1 MTYGS
6 LFTLSGYLANGYWIQ
21 TGFAPT
27 KWNLSPYGQ
36 DIKFGSLSYSLGAS
50 WFDSNGISEGRKE
63 LVHDAFKYLSNAT
76 GIEFTESSSFYNADI
91 AFGDKYA
98 GAYSGSVD
106 DNGNGFIDYA
116 YVNIANSWASGS
128 VKPNDYAF
136 QTILHEIGHAL
147 GLGHQSNYDGSAYFP
162 RDADFANDSWQNSI
176 MSYFS
181 QTENRNINA
190 DFAYL
195 QTYMA
200 ADLLALD
207 RMYGPQSFG
216 GPGGKTFGTSSAF
229 TDDTTY
235 GFNTTIAA
243 HVDPVLSRMW
253 QYSDT
258 NAYTIADGGGRDTL
272 DFSGW
277 SANQVIDLTISSAA
291 RGKPTLSD
299 IGGLKGNLALAVG
312 TVIENAVGG
321 FGNDKII
328 GNQAFN
334 RLRGGDGN
342 DLIYSKSG
350 SDLVYGED
358 GNDKLYAASGDDL
371 YDGGVGSDWI
381 MFTGVSRVY
390 VDLDHVGSQNTG
402 YGSDTLV
409 GIEHVY
415 GGQASDRIFGSSE
428 NNVILG
434 NNGHDLLSGDA
445 GKDQLFGGNHNDML
459 VGGDDNDRLFGQNH
473 HDKLFGG
480 AGGDNIQGGHGADIL
495 DGGEGRDYLYAGVDI
510 HKDVFVFRDINESA
524 VGAGRDRVF
533 QFDSGED
540 DFHFRQIDANT
551 NVDGNQNFSFS
562 LNGARAHSVW
572 VLDTGNVSYV
582 RADVD
587 GDAVAD
593 FDIEVAG
600 VDALHWYDFII

>member
-1 MTYGS
+1 MAYGS
-6 LFTLSGYLANGYWIQ
+6 LFTLSGYLANGYWIK
-21 TGFAPT
+21 TGYAPT

-36 DIKFGSLSYSLGAS
+36 DIKLGSLSYSLGAS
-50 WFDSNGISEGRKE
+50 WFDSNGISEGRKD
-63 LVHDAFKYLSNAT
+63 LVRDAFKYLSNAT

-106 DNGNGFIDYA
+106 DNGNGYIDYA

-207 RMYGPQSFG
+207 RMYGPQSYG

-235 GFNTTIAA
+235 GFNTTITA

-277 SANQVIDLTISSAA
+277 SADQLIDLTISTAA
-291 RGKPTLSD
+291 AGKPTLSN
-299 IGGLKGNLALAVG
+299 IGGSIGNLALAVG

-321 FGNDKII
+321 SGDDKII

-358 GNDKLYAASGDDL
+358 GNDKLYAASGDDF
-371 YDGGVGSDWI
+371 YDGGYGSDWVL
-381 MFTGVSRVY
+381 FTGASRVF
-390 VDLDHVGSQNTG
+390 VDLDNTGVQNTG
-402 YGSDTLV
+402 YGNDTIRDIENVLGGSKSDQIFGTDGNNVFRGNGGHDRLV
-409 GIEHVY
+409 GLGGTDKLY
-415 GGQASDRIFGSSE
+415 GGT
-428 NNVILG
+428 
-434 NNGHDLLSGDA
+434 
-445 GKDQLFGGNHNDML
+445 HNDAIF
-459 VGGDDNDRLFGQNH
+459 GGDDSDTIFGGNH
-473 HDKLFGG
+473 HDKLYGG
-480 AGGDNIQGGHGADIL
+480 SGGDVVKGEHGADII
-495 DGGEGRDYLYAGVDI
+495 DGGAGRDSLFAGVDI
-510 HKDVFVFRDINESA
+510 HRDIFIFRDIGESA
-524 VGAGRDRVF
+524 IGPNRDRVY

-540 DFHFRQIDANT
+540 DIHLRQIDANT
-551 NVDGNQNFSFS
+551 NIVGDQNFSFS
-562 LNGARAHSVW
+562 TNGPRANSVW
-572 VLDTGNVSYV
+572 VKDVGPNALIRG
-582 RADVD
+582 DVD
-587 GDAVAD
+587 GDSNYD
-593 FDIEVAG
+593 FEIATMG
-600 VDALHWYDFII
+600 VDSLYWYDFIL

>member
-1 MTYGS
+1 MAYGS
-6 LFTLSGYLANGYWIQ
+6 LFTLSGYLANGYWIK
-21 TGFAPT
+21 TGYAPT

-36 DIKFGSLSYSLGAS
+36 DIKLGSLSYYLGAS
-50 WFDSNGISEGRKE
+50 WFDSNGISEGRKD
-63 LVHDAFKYLSNAT
+63 LVRDAFKYLSNAT

-106 DNGNGFIDYA
+106 DNGNGYIDYA

-207 RMYGPQSFG
+207 RMYGPQSYG

-235 GFNTTIAA
+235 GFNTTITA

-277 SANQVIDLTISSAA
+277 SADQLIDLTISTAA
-291 RGKPTLSD
+291 AGKPTLSN
-299 IGGLKGNLALAVG
+299 IGGSIGNLALAVG

-321 FGNDKII
+321 SGDDKII

-358 GNDKLYAASGDDL
+358 GNDKLYAASGDDF
-371 YDGGVGSDWI
+371 YDGGYGSDWVL
-381 MFTGVSRVY
+381 FTGASRVF
-390 VDLDHVGSQNTG
+390 VDLDNTGVQNTG
-402 YGSDTLV
+402 YGNDTIRDIENVLGGSKSDQIFGTDGNNVFRGNGGHDRLV
-409 GIEHVY
+409 GLGGTDKLY
-415 GGQASDRIFGSSE
+415 GGT
-428 NNVILG
+428 
-434 NNGHDLLSGDA
+434 
-445 GKDQLFGGNHNDML
+445 HNDAIF
-459 VGGDDNDRLFGQNH
+459 GGDDSDTIFGGNH
-473 HDKLFGG
+473 HDKLYGG
-480 AGGDNIQGGHGADIL
+480 SGGDVVKGEHGADII
-495 DGGEGRDYLYAGVDI
+495 DGGAGRDSLFAGVDI
-510 HKDVFVFRDINESA
+510 HRDIFIFRDIGESA
-524 VGAGRDRVF
+524 IGPNRDRVY

-540 DFHFRQIDANT
+540 DIHLRQIDANT
-551 NVDGNQNFSFS
+551 NIVGDQNFSFS
-562 LNGARAHSVW
+562 TNGPRANSVW
-572 VLDTGNVSYV
+572 VKDVGPNALIRG
-582 RADVD
+582 DVD
-587 GDAVAD
+587 GDSNYD
-593 FDIEVAG
+593 FEIATMG
-600 VDALHWYDFII
+600 VDSLYWYDFIL

>member
-1 MTYGS
+1 MAYGS
-6 LFTLSGYLANGYWIQ
+6 LFTLSGYLANGYWIK
-21 TGFAPT
+21 TGYAPT

-36 DIKFGSLSYSLGAS
+36 DIKLGSLSYSLGAS
-50 WFDSNGISEGRKE
+50 WFDSNGISEGRKD
-63 LVHDAFKYLSNAT
+63 LVRDAFKYLSNAT

-106 DNGNGFIDYA
+106 DNGNGYIDYA

-207 RMYGPQSFG
+207 RMYGPQSYG

-235 GFNTTIAA
+235 GFNTTITA

-277 SANQVIDLTISSAA
+277 SADQLIDLTISTAA
-291 RGKPTLSD
+291 AGKPTLSN
-299 IGGLKGNLALAVG
+299 IGGSIGNLALAVG

-321 FGNDKII
+321 SGDDEII

-358 GNDKLYAASGDDL
+358 GNDKLYAASGDDF
-371 YDGGVGSDWI
+371 YDGGYGSDWVL
-381 MFTGVSRVY
+381 FTGASRVF
-390 VDLDHVGSQNTG
+390 VDLDNTGVQNTG
-402 YGSDTLV
+402 YGNDTIRDIENVLGGSKSDQIFGTDGNNVFRGNGGHDRLV
-409 GIEHVY
+409 GLGGTDKLY
-415 GGQASDRIFGSSE
+415 GGT
-428 NNVILG
+428 
-434 NNGHDLLSGDA
+434 
-445 GKDQLFGGNHNDML
+445 HNDAIF
-459 VGGDDNDRLFGQNH
+459 GGDDSDTIFGGNH
-473 HDKLFGG
+473 HDKLYGG
-480 AGGDNIQGGHGADIL
+480 SGGDVVKGEHGADII
-495 DGGEGRDYLYAGVDI
+495 DGGAGRDSLFAGVDI
-510 HKDVFVFRDINESA
+510 HRDIFIFRDIGESA
-524 VGAGRDRVF
+524 IGPNRDRVY

-540 DFHFRQIDANT
+540 DIHLRQIDANT
-551 NVDGNQNFSFS
+551 NIVGDQNFSFS
-562 LNGARAHSVW
+562 TNGPRANSVW
-572 VLDTGNVSYV
+572 VKDVGPNALIRG
-582 RADVD
+582 DVD
-587 GDAVAD
+587 GDSNYD
-593 FDIEVAG
+593 FEIATMG
-600 VDALHWYDFII
+600 VDSLYWYDFIL

>member
-1 MTYGS
+1 MAYGS
-6 LFTLSGYLANGYWIQ
+6 LFTLSGYLANGYWIK
-21 TGFAPT
+21 TGYAPT

-36 DIKFGSLSYSLGAS
+36 DIKLGSLSYSLGAS
-50 WFDSNGISEGRKE
+50 WFDSNGISEGRKD
-63 LVHDAFKYLSNAT
+63 LVRDAFKYLSNAT

-106 DNGNGFIDYA
+106 DNGNGYIDYA

-207 RMYGPQSFG
+207 RMYGPQSYG

-243 HVDPVLSRMW
+243 HDDPVLSRMW

-277 SANQVIDLTISSAA
+277 SADQLIDLTISTAA
-291 RGKPTLSD
+291 AGKPTLSN
-299 IGGLKGNLALAVG
+299 IGGSIGNLALAVG

-321 FGNDKII
+321 SGDDKII

-358 GNDKLYAASGDDL
+358 GNDKLYAASGDDF
-371 YDGGVGSDWI
+371 YDGGYGSDWVL
-381 MFTGVSRVY
+381 FTGASRVF
-390 VDLDHVGSQNTG
+390 VDLDNTGVQNTG
-402 YGSDTLV
+402 YGNDTIRDIENVLGGSKSDQIFGTDGNNVFRGNGGHDRLV
-409 GIEHVY
+409 GLGGTDKLY
-415 GGQASDRIFGSSE
+415 GGT
-428 NNVILG
+428 
-434 NNGHDLLSGDA
+434 
-445 GKDQLFGGNHNDML
+445 HNDAIF
-459 VGGDDNDRLFGQNH
+459 GGDDSDTIFGGNH
-473 HDKLFGG
+473 HDKLYGG
-480 AGGDNIQGGHGADIL
+480 SGGDVVKGEHGADII
-495 DGGEGRDYLYAGVDI
+495 DGGAGRDSLFAGVDI
-510 HKDVFVFRDINESA
+510 HRDIFIFRDIGESA
-524 VGAGRDRVF
+524 IGPNRDRVY

-540 DFHFRQIDANT
+540 DIHLRQIDANT
-551 NVDGNQNFSFS
+551 NIVGDQNFSFS
-562 LNGARAHSVW
+562 TNGPRANSVW
-572 VLDTGNVSYV
+572 VKDVGPNALIRG
-582 RADVD
+582 DVD
-587 GDAVAD
+587 GDSNYD
-593 FDIEVAG
+593 FEIATMG
-600 VDALHWYDFII
+600 VDSLYWYDFIL